1 MIIYQN
7 TDRQVDQKYTNYP
20 FTQDSTCTINSQ
32 RMPAKVFYDMNI
44 TVQTAGLTVYI
55 SSIYKYN
62 DTIYIRLTDSTKSLF
77 RQAPLQ
83 LGQQILFFLDQIGD
97 PKGISSCSSQLF
109 SILNTLLSNEQNN
122 RIVLGSNQFTI
133 IPECITCFKTRG
145 LNRITLNNT
154 PLRNTTTIQ
163 LNNNISF
170 TKKDQVV
177 TISVYGDRPEEDG
190 QCLKYINDVAVGNK
204 HVRITH
210 NTLSNLRVITDKA
223 INLVGI
229 TDV

>member
-7 TDRQVDQKYTNYP
+7 TDRQVDQRYTNYP
-20 FTQDSTCTINSQ
+20 FTQASTCTINNQ
-32 RMPAKVFYDMNI
+32 RMPAKLFYDMNI
-44 TVQTAGLTVYI
+44 AVQQAGLTVYI

-62 DTIYIRLTDSTKSLF
+62 DTIYIRLTDATKSLF

-83 LGQQILFFLDQIGD
+83 LGQQVLFFLDQTGN
-97 PKGISSCSSQLF
+97 PKGVSSCSKQMF
-109 SILNTLLSNEQNN
+109 SIFNTLLSNEQNN
-122 RIVLGSNQFTI
+122 KIVLGSKQFTI
-133 IPECITCFKTRG
+133 LPECTTCFKTSG

-154 PLRNTTTIQ
+154 PLKSTTTIQ

-170 TKKDQVV
+170 TKNDQVV

-190 QCLKYINDVAVGNK
+190 QCLKYINNVAVGNK

-210 NTLSNLRVITDKA
+210 NTLSNLRVITDKS